1 MPTLN
6 EKIALAIFFF
16 VFMAS
21 AYDRRQVG
29 ADFRAIHLPEI
40 YEMTGDPVKLCF
52 MGNDAYTKQRITKV
66 VLFLHLRKTL

>member
-21 AYDRRQVG
+21 AYDRRQFG

-40 YEMTGDPVKLCF
+40 YEMTGVPVKQGF
-52 MGNDAYTKQRITKV
+52 MGKDACTQ
-66 VLFLHLRKTL
+66 